1 MSIRGK
7 CKYWGDLS
15 VVTLRTIAKLA
26 LISIC
31 LAAPLSAE
39 AATLRKRYVNTNSS
53 AGGDGTTN
61 ATSGANRA
69 YASLSAALAA
79 EADDLVADDVYMEIE
94 CSGTSADTTAVDI
107 DGFTLDATRYLD
119 IYGATSHG
127 GVWNTGIYRIEVAAD
142 NAVLIRDTHVR
153 FRNLQVRNTQSN
165 PSRGITLAS
174 GTAGGAV
181 YIEKNI
187 IRGPTSPGSDSQG
200 IRSYTTND
208 GVRVR
213 AASNI
218 IYDFYDCIFFVTGD
232 GDNIGVYFYNNTI
245 ASCSNYGI
253 FLSAYGTNDIA
264 KLRDNIIQNTVTS
277 DYLRDGTFD
286 TAFTT
291 AKNITED
298 GSSPDAGFDSTTVS
312 FENAGADDYH
322 LDSADT
328 EAKDTGDD
336 LSADADY
343 PFNFDIDGETRSG
356 AWSIGADEPTAAA
369 NNLLRLLAIGEE

>member
-1 MSIRGK
+1 MATLKSIFK
-7 CKYWGDLS
+7 F
-15 VVTLRTIAKLA
+15 AFLA
-26 LISIC
+26 LI
-31 LAAPLSAE
+31 LAIPLSAD
-39 AATLRKRYVNTNSS
+39 AATLRKRYVNTDST

-94 CSGTSADTTAVDI
+94 CSGSAADTAAVDVES
-107 DGFTLDATRYLD
+107 FTLDATRYLD
-119 IYGATSHG
+119 IYGAVNHG
-127 GVWNTGIYRIEVAAD
+127 GTWNSGIYRIEVAAD

-153 FRNLQVRNTQSN
+153 FRNLQVRNTQNN

-174 GTAGGAV
+174 GTANGAV
-181 YIEKNI
+181 YVERNI
-187 IRGPTSPGSDSQG
+187 IRGPASPGSDAQG
-200 IRSYTTND
+200 IRSYTAND
-208 GVRVR
+208 GVRFR

-218 IYDFYDCIFFVTGD
+218 IYDFYDCIFWVTGD
-232 GDNIGVYFYNNTI
+232 GNDIGGYFYNNTI
-245 ASCSNYGI
+245 ANCSNYGI

-264 KLRDNIIQNTVTS
+264 KLRDNIIQTTTTS

-298 GSSPDAGFDSTTVS
+298 GSSPDSGYDTTTVS

-322 LDSADT
+322 LDDADT
-328 EAKDTGDD
+328 EAKNNGDD
-336 LSADADY
+336 LSADSDY
-343 PFNFDIDGETRSG
+343 PFSFDIDNETRTDP
-356 AWSIGADEPTAAA
+356 WSIGADEPTASA
-369 NNLLRLLAIGEE
+369 NNLLLLQASGEE